1 MIEQSLLNK
10 FKNLIFSV
18 PADEDIPDFKD
29 VRSLEL
35 LAKKNAVS
43 IHPGEY
49 SSAFKGNGLMFH
61 EARKYIEGEDA
72 RFIDWN
78 MTARLGEPYV
88 RVNLDER
95 ERDVFIALD
104 VSPSMFTGWQK
115 YTKIYHALEIAAT
128 LAVSAVK
135 GKDNLGGCL
144 FSDHSFSILPPASG
158 RTAFHNLF
166 ESFLSRI
173 KQGPSF
179 EKVSDP
185 RTAIHTIQSLK
196 GRRMLIFIL
205 SDFIDY
211 DVPED
216 IKFLKQ
222 VHDVNLLHIADPL
235 EILESP
241 LVMETRSP
249 EGGSLAIPFKLK
261 PFMNIET
268 LHKSAN
274 SYGIHVHTFDT
285 SMPVSLSLLTFL
297 HGKAGR

>member
-1 MIEQSLLNK
+1 MINLLHKIKNK
-10 FKNLIFSV
+10 IFSL
-18 PADEDIPDFKD
+18 PAEEDLSDFKD
-29 VRSLEL
+29 VNSLEL

-43 IHPGEY
+43 IHPGDY
-49 SSAFKGNGLMFH
+49 SSAFKGTGLMFH

-104 VSPSMFTGWQK
+104 VSPSMFTGSQK
-115 YTKIYHALEIAAT
+115 LTKIYYALELAAT
-128 LAVSAVK
+128 LSISAIR

-144 FSDHSFSILPPASG
+144 FSDHTFAIFPPRTGRISFHHLFD
-158 RTAFHNLF
+158 AFLT
-166 ESFLSRI
+166 RI
-173 KQGPSF
+173 HQGPSI
-179 EKVSDP
+179 EKISDP
-185 RTAIHTIQSLK
+185 RSAIHTIQSLK

-222 VHDVNLLHIADPL
+222 VHDVNLLHIVDPL
-235 EILESP
+235 EILQSP
-241 LVMETRSP
+241 LLVDAKSP
-249 EGGSLAIPFKLK
+249 EGVAAASPVKLK
-261 PFMNIET
+261 PLMNLED
-268 LHKSAN
+268 LQKSAN
-274 SYGIHVHTFDT
+274 SYGIYLHTFNT
-285 SMPVSLSLLTFL
+285 SMPAHLALLTFL
-297 HGKAGR
+297 HGRAGRT